1 MRPARPT
8 RCLQISSWGSRSEEV
23 SKAAAPLGAWT
34 ADSEKKASGPKAPY
48 SSLHPCLL
56 VGAGLVDGLVSDLA
70 FAHRT
75 LALIPVVKPSTVAF
89 DVSDVEIKIRH
100 H

>member
-1 MRPARPT
+1 M
-8 RCLQISSWGSRSEEV
+8 

-34 ADSEKKASGPKAPY
+34 ADSEEEPQKFPGLRS
-48 SSLHPCLL
+48 CLL

-75 LALIPVVKPSTVAF
+75 LVLIPVVKPSTVAF